1 MLRSTPST
9 PSTASM
15 STHPR
20 VAVLMP
26 VYNAEPFL
34 QEAID
39 SILRQTLGDFEL
51 LAVDNASTDGSRAIL
66 EKAARLD
73 HRVRVVACDEP
84 GIVNALNAGLTRV
97 HSEFVA
103 RMDADDIAQPGRLA
117 LQVQYLRS
125 NEDVIAVGCRCL
137 VVDEE
142 GDPLEI
148 RGSVTE
154 HDSIQEGLLRG
165 RVSYLCHS
173 AMMFRAQA
181 LAAVGGYRSDVGV
194 SEDLDLYLRLAEI
207 GRLGNAPELAMTI
220 RRWPESTT
228 KRQTSEQFAWSRE
241 KIINDAFRRR
251 GIKDRYV
258 DRRLWVVTDPTH
270 ADLYQ
275 AATALE
281 HGFRRTACKYTW
293 RAIRRTPGRLAA
305 WKVLARALLGVSRP
319 WLAK

>member
-1 MLRSTPST
+1 MLRSTLNT
-9 PSTASM
+9 RSTASM
-15 STHPR
+15 STCPR

-34 QEAID
+34 QEALD
-39 SILRQTLGDFEL
+39 SILRQTFGDFEL

-66 EKAARLD
+66 EKGARLD
-73 HRVRVVACDEP
+73 HRVRVVTCEEP

-103 RMDADDIAQPGRLA
+103 RMDADDIAHPGRLA

-165 RVSYLCHS
+165 RASYLCHS
-173 AMMFRAQA
+173 AMMFRARA

-207 GRLGNAPELAMTI
+207 GRLSNAPELAMTI

-251 GIKDRYV
+251 GINDRRYV

-281 HGFRRTACKYTW
+281 HGFTRTARKYTW
-293 RAIRRTPGRLAA
+293 RAVRRTPGRLAA
-305 WKVLARALLGVSRP
+305 WKMLARTLLGMSP
-319 WLAK
+319 P